1 MGMELEKG
9 ENNRMEWIRALG
21 PFIVPVVAMIVGG
34 VITVVVL
41 VLRHLERVAKIERG
55 IDPDAVRR

>member
-1 MGMELEKG
+1 
-9 ENNRMEWIRALG
+9 MEWIRALG